1 MKILC
6 FESYDRMS
14 KHAAD
19 MIAAQIRQK
28 PDSVLGLATGSSPL
42 GVYREL
48 TTMYE
53 NGQLDFSRVT
63 TFNLDECCGIDYHDE
78 QSYHYYM
85 WENLFSKINLPESN
99 IHLPDASA
107 ADPDAACLA
116 YERAIEQAG
125 GIDLQLLGIGHDGHI
140 GFNEP
145 DSHFPVMTHRAA
157 LAEPTIRANRRFF
170 RSEDEVPKEA
180 LTMGIGTIMKAGK
193 ILLIAFGA
201 DKEDIVRRAFS
212 GPVVPEVPASVL
224 QLHPDVT
231 ILFGK

>member
-1 MKILC
+1 MRTLY

-14 KHAAD
+14 KYAAD

-42 GVYREL
+42 GIYREL
-48 TTMYE
+48 IGLYE
-53 NGQLDFSRVT
+53 SGQLDFSQVT
-63 TFNLDECCGIDYHDE
+63 TFNLDEYCGMDYRNE

-85 WENLFSKINLPESN
+85 QENLFSKINVPASN
-99 IHLPDASA
+99 IHLPDAAA
-107 ADPDAACLA
+107 ADPDAECLS
-116 YERAIEQAG
+116 YERSIEQAG

-145 DSHFPVMTHRAA
+145 DSHFPAITHRTM
-157 LAEPTIRANRRFF
+157 LAEPTIQANRRFF
-170 RSEDEVPKEA
+170 ASQDQVPKEA
-180 LTMGIGTIMKAGK
+180 LTMGIGTIMKARK

-201 DKEDIVRRAFS
+201 DKEEIVRQAFT
-212 GPVVPEVPASVL
+212 GPVVPAVPASVL

-231 ILFGK
+231 VLYGK